1 MALSELGWAYSE
13 PVGLKLTDAV
23 ERVHSLP
30 KYGWALNFPQ
40 LKVHLD
46 RLEELKYIYPRRA
59 GMRGSAYEYEL
70 LFDGDTDTAKP
81 QLIGLIDL
89 EKLGYDKKF
98 TGQMAEFAGSKRPQ
112 NGAFTGSS
120 LAAQSSGKAASSR
133 SLPKSKNAQAGHNLH
148 VVVS

>member
-1 MALSELGWAYSE
+1 MREFTGWSN
-13 PVGLKLTDAV
+13 T
-23 ERVHSLP
+23 
-30 KYGWALNFPQ
+30 Q

-46 RLEELKYIYPRRA
+46 RLEELEYIYPRRA

-70 LFDGDTDTAKP
+70 LFDGDTATERP

-89 EKLGYDKKF
+89 EKLGYDEKF
-98 TGQMAEFAGSKRPQ
+98 TGWMAEFAGSKRPQ

-120 LAAQSSGKAASSR
+120 LAAERSRQAASR
-133 SLPKSKNAQAGHNLH
+133 PKTPKSRNAQAAHSLH